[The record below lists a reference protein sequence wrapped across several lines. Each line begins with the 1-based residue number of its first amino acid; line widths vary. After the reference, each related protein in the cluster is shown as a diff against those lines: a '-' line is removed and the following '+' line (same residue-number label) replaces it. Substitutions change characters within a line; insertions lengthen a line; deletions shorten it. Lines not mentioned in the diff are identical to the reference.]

1 MKHLFIINPEAGKGK
16 AISYLES
23 IKNIFQDM
31 EDEYHIEVT
40 EHPGHATQIVKEYTS
55 KEDYRVYAIGGD
67 GTLNEVLNGI
77 IGSTSSLAV
86 IPAGSGNDFV
96 KNIVSEEDEDIL
108 LKTINGKEKYMDLG
122 KVNDRYF
129 INISSVGFDSEVVYN
144 AKSMKKIKYISG
156 STAYIIGILKTLFN
170 FNPIHAEITIDEMK
184 FNRDILL
191 AAIANGKCYGGG
203 IKIAPDS
210 SVFDGI
216 FDICLI
222 DKVSKLKIFFLFPQ
236 VIKGKH
242 KNIKEVKFY
251 KAKKVS
257 INSSKEFVINIDG
270 ELIKDKHI
278 DFEIIHHGI
287 KVVMPEAI

>member
-16 AISYLES
+16 AIGYVQS
-23 IKNIFQDM
+23 IKKIFHDM
-31 EDEYHIEVT
+31 KDEYYIEVT
-40 EHPGHATQIVKEYTS
+40 EYPGHATQIVRKYTS

-77 IGSTSSLAV
+77 IGSSSTLAV

-96 KNIVSEEDEDIL
+96 KSITSEEEEDIL

-122 KVNDRYF
+122 KVNNRYF

-144 AKSMKKIKYISG
+144 AKTMKKIKYISG
-156 STAYIIGILKTLFN
+156 STAYIMGIIKTLFS
-170 FNPIHAEITIDEMK
+170 FKPIHAEVTIDGMK
-184 FNRDILL
+184 LNREILL

-203 IKIAPDS
+203 IKITPEA

-222 DKVSKLKIFFLFPQ
+222 EKVSKLKIFFLFPQ

-242 KNIKEVKFY
+242 ENIKEVKFY

-257 INSSKEFVINIDG
+257 IKSSTDFVLNIDG
-270 ELIKDKHI
+270 ELIKEKNI
-278 DFEIIHHGI
+278 DFDIIHNGI
-287 KVVMPEAI
+287 KVIVP